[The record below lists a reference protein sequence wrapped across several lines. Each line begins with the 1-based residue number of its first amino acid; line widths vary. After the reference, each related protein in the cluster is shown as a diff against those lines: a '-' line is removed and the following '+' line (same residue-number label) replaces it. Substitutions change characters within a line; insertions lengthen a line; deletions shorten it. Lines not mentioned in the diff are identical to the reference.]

1 MGGLPT
7 RRSRRYVFAK
17 TVWNPAIFMKYNAP
31 ELLKPEK
38 PFRLVKY
45 FTMSSLIVLF
55 AGAIILSALNIHW
68 ARQMQIEKSEDY
80 ALLLIENLNHQIFLQ
95 FIIPTVLK
103 HGTIH
108 LRESEQFEL
117 MDKVVR
123 STLHSFNVDMVNI
136 YDLSNTISYSL
147 DPEVIG
153 KRNAGGTYYHDAL
166 EGQRRTRIEQSGNF
180 IQLFFGIPDESKIIT
195 YAPLRAEKPLSR
207 IPGPVL
213 GVVELEQDLSAE
225 YQAIYRVQ
233 TRVVLTSTAVMLT
246 LFLILLL
253 VVRRGEAIIEKRARE
268 RLKLEEQLARAKHL
282 SNLGEMTASISHEIR
297 NPLGIIKSSA
307 ELLRK
312 RIQELDPANP
322 MPGIIVEE
330 ASRLNGIIT
339 DFLNFA
345 RPHHPDLQ
353 PARLEPVIEK
363 TLQHLEQ
370 EYERRHIDVQKRLD
384 HYQGH
389 VMLDSDM
396 FHQALLNLLLNA
408 MQAIESDG
416 WIAITLSVRNGQVE
430 LNLRDSGP
438 GIEEAILDKI
448 WDPFFTNKE
457 KGTGLGLGIVKQI
470 VEAHQGEIIIVNAE
484 GGGTRVQIRLPLY
497 REA

>member
-1 MGGLPT
+1 MKE
-7 RRSRRYVFAK
+7 SVFDQRE
-17 TVWNPAIFMKYNAP
+17 PG
-31 ELLKPEK
+31 K
-38 PFRLVKY
+38 PFRLVKF
-45 FTMSSLIVLF
+45 FTMSSLIVIF
-55 AGAIILSALNIHW
+55 AGAIVLSALNIHW

-103 HGTIH
+103 HGNIH
-108 LRESEQFEL
+108 LREREQFEL

-123 STLHSFNVDMVNI
+123 STLHSFHVDMVNI

-147 DPEVIG
+147 DPDVIG

-166 EGQRRTRIEQSGNF
+166 EGQRRTRIEQSGSF
-180 IQLFFGIPDESKIIT
+180 LQLSFGIPDESKIIT

-207 IPGPVL
+207 VPGPVL
-213 GVVELEQDLSAE
+213 GVVELVQDLSSE
-225 YQAIYRVQ
+225 YQTIYRVQ
-233 TRVVLTSTAVMLT
+233 TRVIMTSSAVMLT

-253 VVRRGEAIIEKRARE
+253 VVRRGEDIIENRALE

-312 RIQELDPANP
+312 KVQQLDPSNP

-345 RPHHPDLQ
+345 RPHAPDLR
-353 PARLEPVIEK
+353 PDRLEPVVEK
-363 TLQHLEQ
+363 TLQHLGPEMDL
-370 EYERRHIDVQKRLD
+370 RRISVHKQLDDYRGDVL
-384 HYQGH
+384 
-389 VMLDSDM
+389 LDSDM
-396 FHQALLNLLLNA
+396 IHQALLNLLLNA
-408 MQAIESDG
+408 MQAIENEGRID
-416 WIAITLSVRNGQVE
+416 IVLTPLNAHVKLSVH
-430 LNLRDSGP
+430 DTGP
-438 GIEEAILDKI
+438 GIDVGIIDKI
-448 WDPFFTNKE
+448 WDPFFTDKE

-470 VEAHQGEIIIVNAE
+470 IEAHEGEITISNAAA
-484 GGGTRVQIRLPLY
+484 GGALVEILLPLY
-497 REA
+497 REAE